1 MMFIGGTGSGDTS
14 EGAGTADASRQGTET
29 PAVVH
34 NASMEYNMFVCL
46 M

>member
-1 MMFIGGTGSGDTS
+1 MMFIDGTGSGDTS
-14 EGAGTADASRQGTET
+14 EGAGTADASRQDTET
-29 PAVVH
+29 PAVVR